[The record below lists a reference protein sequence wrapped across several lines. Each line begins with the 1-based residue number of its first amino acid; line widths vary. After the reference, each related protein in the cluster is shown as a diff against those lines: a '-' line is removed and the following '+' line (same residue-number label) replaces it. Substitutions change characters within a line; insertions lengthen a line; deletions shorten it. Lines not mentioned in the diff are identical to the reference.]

1 MTEQSDRRLEVD
13 AEGRHVA
20 VHHEAGSTGE
30 LFVRLF
36 LEKIVAEFDA
46 AFEEAAFLRLD
57 DRFFSLSREL
67 SPSGGPKTLV
77 YHVCRQNLAAG
88 DLARAG
94 TST

>member
-36 LEKIVAEFDA
+36 WEIVAEFDA

-57 DRFFSLSREL
+57 DHFFSLPREL
-67 SPSGGPKTLV
+67 SPTGGSTTVV
-77 YHVCRQNLAAG
+77 YHVCWQNLAAG

-94 TST
+94 TSS

>member
-1 MTEQSDRRLEVD
+1 MMEQSDRRLEVD

-36 LEKIVAEFDA
+36 WRI
-46 AFEEAAFLRLD
+46 
-57 DRFFSLSREL
+57 SREL
-67 SPSGGPKTLV
+67 SPSRGLKTLV
-77 YHVCRQNLAAG
+77 NHVRSQNLAAS

-94 TST
+94 SST

>member
-36 LEKIVAEFDA
+36 WRIVAEFDA

-94 TST
+94 SST